1 MCWAISAS
9 LVTYKV
15 QFYVRSY
22 AQINSGVRH
31 YGLVEAGEP
40 TQHRWWTSQV
50 CDGKVPALLGIQG
63 FSKLLLSLWPSRSSR
78 GSRRVF
84 PASPTT
90 PQHRHRSSQPKLLKT
105 SWANILIPTHIAYMT
120 LNKSL
125 NLPSLSFLTY
135 KRTISNISEWLQGSK
150 EIMKAKCFF
159 NSVCHRKSAQKTSI
173 VIPLISSSSS
183 SVLLYCILRD
193 PTGSLLVTSS
203 LWSQKTR
210 IWRLSLLL
218 PSCTSP
224 GMRYLISY
232 TLSFPICKM
241 GSRIASTSWSFDE
254 DLMNQWHKVL
264 RVTAAFY

>member
-22 AQINSGVRH
+22 AQIDSGVSH
-31 YGLVEAGEP
+31 KGLVEAGGP
-40 TQHRWWTSQV
+40 TQHRWWTSHV

-63 FSKLLLSLWPSRSSR
+63 FSKLLLSLSPSRGSR

-90 PQHRHRSSQPKLLKT
+90 PQHRHRVTVQTLKT
-105 SWANILIPTHIAYMT
+105 SWAKILIPTPIAHMT
-120 LNKSL
+120 LNNSL

-159 NSVCHRKSAQKTSI
+159 NSACHRGSAQKTAI
-173 VIPLISSSSS
+173 VSTSSGSS
-183 SVLLYCILRD
+183 SVLPYCILRD
-193 PTGSLLVTSS
+193 PTSSLLVTSS
-203 LWSQKTR
+203 LWSQKTW
-210 IWRLSLLL
+210 IWRLGLQLR
-218 PSCTSP
+218 SCTSP
-224 GMRYLISY
+224 GIRYLISY
-232 TLSFPICKM
+232 TLSFRICKM
-241 GSRIASTSWSFDE
+241 GSRIESTSWSFDE
-254 DLMNQWHKVL
+254 DLMN
-264 RVTAAFY
+264 